1 MWVLAILLCVMG
13 AGYYFYINTKAYIES
28 GLVTTIDTT
37 TAPLEVKDQNTVH
50 RMYVILFSSKNLK
63 RNIAA
68 RSNAYVYYVTS
79 TTHHHNS

>member
-37 TAPLEVKDQNTVH
+37 TAPLEVKYHQKITKKVFKMAIMVISLGVPENTTV
-50 RMYVILFSSKNLK
+50 
-63 RNIAA
+63 
-68 RSNAYVYYVTS
+68 
-79 TTHHHNS
+79 